1 MDMQTTDA
9 DLTDPEFFANRDPH
23 AVFKQLRAED
33 PVHWTMGRLTR
44 GFWSLTKYEDLLR
57 VYRDARTYSSER
69 YGTGL
74 PSSPETEPGRSGEHL
89 PPEQRANG
97 TMLVITDPPRHD
109 GLRRLFRAPFLP
121 RPVAQLEAR
130 ARQIVAEIVDEVA
143 PAGRCDFVLDVATR
157 LPMAIICEMMG
168 IPRAD
173 WGLMFKWGNMALGHE
188 DPEFQ
193 VGNAAETQSQGF
205 QGLADY
211 CFKQAQARRQHP
223 GDDLISLIANGA
235 IDGQKLTD
243 PEVSFNCQ
251 MFVIAGLETTRNAIS
266 GGVLELIRS
275 RAQFVRLAADRS
287 LMPTAVEEILR
298 WTSPITHIM
307 RTALRDGE
315 IRGRRIREGDWV
327 VLWNASANRD
337 EEVFP
342 DSERFDVARKP
353 NYHIAFGYGEHFCL
367 GAHLARLELR
377 LALDEVMRRIPDIE
391 LDGDV
396 RRLSSNLVAGIKHMP
411 VRFNQRGRVSA

>member
-1 MDMQTTDA
+1 MQAIDA
-9 DLTDPEFFANRDPH
+9 DLTDPEFFAHRDPH
-23 AVFKQLRAED
+23 ALFKQLRAED
-33 PVHWTMGRLTR
+33 PVHWTMGKLTR
-44 GFWSLTKYEDLLR
+44 GFWSLTKYEDLLHA
-57 VYRDARTYSSER
+57 YRDARTYSSER
-69 YGTGL
+69 FGTGL
-74 PSSPETEPGRSGEHL
+74 PSSPETEAGRDGQHV

-121 RPVAQLEAR
+121 SPVRGLEAR
-130 ARQIVAEIVDEVA
+130 ARHIVAEIIDEIA

-173 WGLMFKWGNMALGHE
+173 WGLMFKLGNMSLGNE
-188 DPEFQ
+188 DPEFK
-193 VGNAAETQSQGF
+193 VGNAADTQRKGF
-205 QGLADY
+205 EGLGEY
-211 CFKQAQARRQHP
+211 CFKLAHVRRQHP
-223 GDDLISLIANGA
+223 GNDLISLIANGE
-235 IDGQKLTD
+235 IEGQKLTD
-243 PEVSFNCQ
+243 SEVGFNCQ

-275 RAQFVRLAADRS
+275 RAQFERLAADRS

-307 RTALRDGE
+307 RTALRDSE
-315 IRGRRIREGDWV
+315 IRGRSIREGDWV

-342 DSERFDVARKP
+342 DPDRFDVARKP

-391 LDGDV
+391 LDGEV
-396 RRLSSNLVAGIKHMP
+396 QRLSSNLVAGIKHMP
-411 VRFNQRGRVSA
+411 VRFNHERRTVA

>member
-1 MDMQTTDA
+1 MEIKDA
-9 DLTDPEFFANRDPH
+9 DLTDPEFFATQDPH
-23 AVFKQLRAED
+23 AIFKQLRAED
-33 PVHWTMGRLTR
+33 PVHWTRGRLSR
-44 GFWSLTKYEDLLR
+44 GFWSLTKYEDLLK

-74 PSSPETEPGRSGEHL
+74 PSSPETEAGRAAEDV
-89 PPEQRANG
+89 PPEHRANG

-121 RPVAQLEAR
+121 RPVRELETR

-143 PAGRCDFVLDVATR
+143 PAGRCDFVLDIATR

-173 WGLMFKWGNMALGHE
+173 WGLMFKFGNMSLGNE

-193 VGNAAETQSQGF
+193 VGNAAETQRQGF

-211 CFKQAQARRQHP
+211 CFKLAQVRRQNP
-223 GDDLISLIANGA
+223 GDDLISLIATGE
-235 IDGQKLTD
+235 IDGKKLTD

-266 GGVLELIRS
+266 GGILELIRS
-275 RAQFVRLAADRS
+275 RDQFVRLAANRS

-315 IRGRRIREGDWV
+315 IKERKVREGDWV

-342 DSERFDVARKP
+342 DADQFDVARKP

-377 LALDEVMRRIPDIE
+377 LALEEVMRRIPDIE
-391 LDGDV
+391 LDGNV
-396 RRLSSNLVAGIKHMP
+396 QRLSSNLVAGIKHMP
-411 VRFNQRGRVSA
+411 VRFNHGRHTIV

>member
-1 MDMQTTDA
+1 MELTDV
-9 DLTDPEFFANRDPH
+9 DLTDPEFFARSDPH
-23 AVFKQLRAED
+23 PVFKQLRAED
-33 PVHWTMGRLTR
+33 PVHWTMGRLSR
-44 GFWSLTKYEDLLR
+44 GFWSLTRYDDLLR
-57 VYRDARTYSSER
+57 VYRDARAFSSER

-74 PSSPETEPGRSGEHL
+74 PSSHETEGGRSGEHL

-109 GLRRLFRAPFLP
+109 SLRRLFRGPFLP
-121 RPVAQLEAR
+121 RPVTQLEDR
-130 ARQIVAEIVDEVA
+130 ARQIVAEIVDEIA
-143 PAGRCDFVLDVATR
+143 AAGRCDFVLDVATR
-157 LPMAIICEMMG
+157 QPMAIICEMMG

-173 WGLMFKWGNMALGHE
+173 WGSMFKWGNMALGHE

-193 VGNAAETQSQGF
+193 VGNAAETQRQGF
-205 QGLADY
+205 EGLANY
-211 CFKQAQARRQHP
+211 CFELARKRRHNS
-223 GDDLISLIANGA
+223 GDDLISLIANGD
-235 IDGQKLTD
+235 IDGKRLTD

-266 GGVLELIRS
+266 GGVLELIS
-275 RAQFVRLAADRS
+275 SPAQFARLANDRS

-307 RTALRDGE
+307 RTALRDSE

-337 EEVFP
+337 EDVFP
-342 DSERFDVARKP
+342 DSGRFDVGRKP

-377 LALDEVMRRIPDIE
+377 LALDEVMRRMPDIE
-391 LDGDV
+391 LDGEV
-396 RRLSSNLVAGIKHMP
+396 QRLSSNLVAGIKHMP
-411 VRFNQRGRVSA
+411 VRFDQNRRATA

>member
-1 MDMQTTDA
+1 MEIRDA
-9 DLTDPEFFANRDPH
+9 DLTDPEFFATHDPH
-23 AVFKQLRAED
+23 AIFKQLRAED
-33 PVHWTMGRLTR
+33 PVHWTRGRLSR
-44 GFWSLTKYEDLLR
+44 GFWSLTRYEDLLK

-74 PSSPETEPGRSGEHL
+74 PSSPETEAGRGGEDV

-109 GLRRLFRAPFLP
+109 GLRRLFRTPFLP
-121 RPVAQLEAR
+121 RAVAQMGAR

-173 WGLMFKWGNMALGHE
+173 WGLMFKLGNMSLGNE

-193 VGNAAETQSQGF
+193 VGSAAETQRRGF
-205 QGLADY
+205 QGLTDY
-211 CFKQAQARRQHP
+211 CFQLAQERRRNP
-223 GDDLISLIANGA
+223 GDDLISLIANGE
-235 IDGQKLTD
+235 IDGKKLTD

-266 GGVLELIRS
+266 GGVLELIRA
-275 RAQFVRLAADRS
+275 RDQFERLAADRS

-307 RTALRDGE
+307 RTALRDAE
-315 IRGRRIREGDWV
+315 IRDRKVRAGDWV

-342 DSERFDVARKP
+342 YADRFDVARKP

-377 LALDEVMRRIPDIE
+377 LALEEVMRRIPDLE
-391 LDGDV
+391 LDGEV
-396 RRLSSNLVAGIKHMP
+396 QRLSSNLVAGIKHMP
-411 VRFNQRGRVSA
+411 VRYNHGRRIVV